1 MELQIWP
8 GAYSFQ
14 NELKMFLEYM
24 QEQIAEVL
32 KSFETAQAV

>member
-1 MELQIWP
+1 MVQQMWP

-14 NELKMFLEYM
+14 NELKIFLEYM

-32 KSFETAQAV
+32 KNFETAKAV